1 MYFAEE
7 PPRTDHEFTFDTPP
21 STPETKPNMVEAWIL
36 ENIIS
41 IIAAIERATIK
52 PQETIK
58 LLRDQKFT
66 PANSWQEEAI
76 NFLIEKTLQIL
87 KETNTDN
94 SHKTER
100 LDTLVRAVRR
110 ISSEQELQELAQKNS
125 V

>member
-1 MYFAEE
+1 MYFAEDSSKFDRE
-7 PPRTDHEFTFDTPP
+7 VTFGDKSPTI
-21 STPETKPNMVEAWIL
+21 ETKPNMVEAWII

-41 IIAAIERATIK
+41 IIAAIERATLK

-58 LLRDQKFT
+58 LLRDQKLT
-66 PANSWQEEAI
+66 PANSWEEQAI